1 MTRRSSLE
9 LLAASYPNEA
19 PLAGGA
25 ARIPG
30 LDQEILDGL
39 VAAIGTQQARKL
51 GRRVLSADWIAT
63 ERALHY
69 VTPKAQSVV
78 SFPWEQIREI
88 RRGKLRR
95 LSQTLTLQ
103 LVLEPSRTLDVE
115 VGRSKGR
122 GLTSVAQRFGVHLS

>member
-9 LLAASYPNEA
+9 LLAASYPDEA
-19 PLAGGA
+19 PLTGGA
-25 ARIPG
+25 ARIPS
-30 LDQEILDGL
+30 LDQEILDDL
-39 VAAIGTQQARKL
+39 VASIGTQEARKL
-51 GRRVLSADWIAT
+51 GRRALSADWIAT

-69 VTPKAQSVV
+69 VTPKARSVV

-88 RRGKLRR
+88 RSGRLRR

-103 LVLEPSRTLDVE
+103 LLLEPSRTLEVE

-122 GLTSVAQRFGVHLS
+122 ALTTVAQRFGVQLR